1 MVHSV
6 FLRKIN
12 RSLGVQCSISS
23 VCNAVQFKVET
34 PQNRMWENTLY
45 SSNEIQGAYL
55 NCRKVPA
62 LLLISKSLCVY
73 YTLPVGP

>member
-23 VCNAVQFKVET
+23 VCNAVQFNVET
-34 PQNRMWENTLY
+34 PQNRMWEKTLY
-45 SSNEIQGAYL
+45 SSNQIQGAYL
-55 NCRKVPA
+55 NCRNMLA

-73 YTLPVGP
+73 YTVLVGP